1 MHTNKAGWADIDITP
16 PLGLP
21 LGGRG
26 PRFTNGAT
34 ILDPLTIHALALED
48 ATGARTL
55 WLSFDL
61 IGVSFATSAQW
72 RYDLAAA
79 TGVPYAA
86 IILNFAHTH
95 SAPMVNFDK
104 YPAVIA
110 EPPALRTYRAT
121 LHRKLLD
128 VACAALRTLRPATV
142 TLHSGRSDVGIN
154 RRNRNAAGDVV
165 MAPNPDGVY
174 NPDLWMLDV
183 YATTDGSRTS
193 RPPSPADRC
202 IIFNYGCH
210 PVIAYGFAWDG
221 ISADYPGVCR
231 RQLKARF
238 GPGVHCQ
245 FIQGLAGNVRPRVLA
260 GADAFRKSTPADL
273 QQAGAQLADDVA
285 RVLDAPGVPLDLD
298 LAAVG
303 GWIPGTRDL
312 TRAPSL
318 DHWQAMAARDD
329 ELSHNVGQYWLNRMQ
344 SGPPLAVAEP
354 LELGLLRLTRD
365 HLIAWFSAEAVAEW
379 LASLRAWLANDHLI
393 AWGYCQHVPTYLPT
407 DALIDEGG
415 YEVINANWYSTN
427 GPAPF
432 ARGIDNAV
440 RQRFTT
446 LRQQIE
452 QIKQIP

>member
-174 NPDLWMLDV
+174 NPDLWVLDV

-238 GPGVHCQ
+238 GPDVHCQ

-260 GADAFRKSTPADL
+260 GEDAFLEPKPA
-273 QQAGAQLADDVA
+273 
-285 RVLDAPGVPLDLD
+285 
-298 LAAVG
+298 
-303 GWIPGTRDL
+303 L
-312 TRAPSL
+312 TLVDP
-318 DHWQAMAARDD
+318 
-329 ELSHNVGQYWLNRMQ
+329 V
-344 SGPPLAVAEP
+344 VV
-354 LELGLLRLTRD
+354 LLRNGRKKRKARLRTRLRPPEERRTD
-365 HLIAWFSAEAVAEW
+365 YADTVETFSEEEAVREALRKHGPDAGIAVMPDGPYV
-379 LASLRAWLANDHLI
+379 LACLAGDPV
-393 AWGYCQHVPTYLPT
+393 GRMTV
-407 DALIDEGG
+407 DEML
-415 YEVINANWYSTN
+415 EANH
-427 GPAPF
+427 
-432 ARGIDNAV
+432 R
-440 RQRFTT
+440 
-446 LRQQIE
+446 E
-452 QIKQIP
+452 